1 MALCDKK
8 VEKVPVQIIQRNSD
22 GILVKADLKEGDQVV
37 TQGVQQL
44 TAGATVRLLDEVAEA
59 GSGGGNGQRDGGA
72 NGAGQGGGKGAAQP
86 GSAL

>member
-1 MALCDKK
+1 MML
-8 VEKVPVQIIQRNSD
+8 E
-22 GILVKADLKEGDQVV
+22 ILREGDQVV

-59 GSGGGNGQRDGGA
+59 GNGGGNGQRDGGS
-72 NGAGQGGGKGAAQP
+72 NGGGQDGGKGGDGKGAAQA